1 MSSRR
6 YRGRHSP
13 DAPPEPEAERA
24 PNRFRNRPARQVS
37 GRARLLYLAS
47 LPMLFAGIGEIRQG
61 DARGMLVELG
71 AFVLFLAAAGLV
83 NEGQRAQE
91 AYDARSV
98 AKPPAIPRKILG
110 AVAAGLGVALGA
122 AFGWG
127 LGPVSGVIF
136 GAVAAGAAVVAFGP
150 DPLRAKGIAADD
162 FYGARAADA
171 LERAEELLREMTAA
185 AARFGDRALE
195 GRVERVAGAARDVFA
210 EVEADPR
217 DLDRARKFLGVYLT
231 GARDA
236 TVRFAAVWQRS
247 RDAKARADYEALLG
261 DLESSFTA
269 RRRELLAEDR
279 GTLDVEIEV
288 LRKRL
293 RQEGLDGD

>member
-6 YRGRHSP
+6 YHGPHSP
-13 DAPPEPEAERA
+13 DAPPEAGEPRA
-24 PNRFRNRPARQVS
+24 ANRFRNRPARQVS

-47 LPMLFAGIGEIRQG
+47 LPMLIAGIGEIRRG
-61 DARGMLVELG
+61 DAPGMLVELG
-71 AFVLFLAAAGLV
+71 AFVLFLAAAALV
-83 NEGQRAQE
+83 NEGQRAEE
-91 AYDARSV
+91 AYNARSV

-110 AVAAGLGVALGA
+110 SVAAGLGVALGA
-122 AFGWG
+122 GFGWG
-127 LGPVSGVIF
+127 LGLASGLIF
-136 GAVAAGAAVVAFGP
+136 GAVAAGAGIVAFGP
-150 DPLRAKGIAADD
+150 DPLRAKGMKADD
-162 FYGARAADA
+162 FHGARAAEA
-171 LERAEELLREMTAA
+171 LERAETLLREMTAA

-195 GRVERVAGAARDVFA
+195 GRVERVVSAARDVFA

-236 TVRFAAVWQRS
+236 TVRFAELWSRS
-247 RDAKARADYEALLG
+247 RDTKARADYEALLG
-261 DLESSFTA
+261 DLEASFTA

-279 GTLDVEIEV
+279 GTLDIEIEV

-293 RQEGLDGD
+293 AQEGLG